1 MNYDRLRSPVQPF
14 ATLSHCSQRKNATS
28 PQAVDAWHFASAKT
42 STADSADDDGDDD
55 DGDDDD
61 DCFFNFLVQA
71 RHGISTASVRTN
83 RELENLKTAGESRGI
98 STSKNKNEPPPQKKS
113 KTLI

>member
-1 MNYDRLRSPVQPF
+1 MMNYDRLRSPVQPF

-61 DCFFNFLVQA
+61 DCFFNVCAVAPYILCTRRV
-71 RHGISTASVRTN
+71 
-83 RELENLKTAGESRGI
+83 
-98 STSKNKNEPPPQKKS
+98 
-113 KTLI
+113 